1 LEALKVTGLDVLVI
15 DDSAVDRHSLVSLL
29 KSLGHQVDQ
38 CDDPN
43 NAIDIISTKDYKII
57 FLDVVMPD
65 LDGYRLLRN
74 MRLDPVAKD
83 VYVVLCSVKKTPIE
97 INYGLER
104 AGANDYLP
112 KPATRESL
120 ENVFQRL
127 LVCP

>member
-1 LEALKVTGLDVLVI
+1 MTGLDVLVI
-15 DDSAVDRHSLVSLL
+15 DDSAVDRYSLVSLL

-43 NAIDIISTKDYKII
+43 NAIDLITTKDYKVI

-74 MRLDPVAKD
+74 MRLDPATKSS
-83 VYVVLCSVKKTPIE
+83 YVVLCSVKKTPLE

-120 ENVFQRL
+120 EHVFQRL
-127 LVCP
+127 LVCQ

>member
-1 LEALKVTGLDVLVI
+1 LEALKVTKLDILVI
-15 DDSAVDRHSLVSLL
+15 DDSAVDRYSLVSLL
-29 KSLGHQVDQ
+29 KSFGHQVDQ

-43 NAIDIISTKDYKII
+43 NAIDLISTKNYKVI
-57 FLDVVMPD
+57 FLDVVMPG

-74 MRLDPVAKD
+74 MRLDPATKD
-83 VYVVLCSVKKTPIE
+83 VYVVLCSVKKTPLE

-112 KPATRESL
+112 KPATRDSL
-120 ENVFQRL
+120 EDVFHRL